1 MKPLALAAQ
10 PQRLFSVSLP
20 LILSLSLFLFQC
32 VRDADAG
39 ADADAEGF
47 AATARKIA
55 GAHVFRV

>member
-10 PQRLFSVSLP
+10 PQRLPPLYHSPSPSLCV
-20 LILSLSLFLFQC
+20 C
-32 VRDADAG
+32 VRDADTDVDAG
-39 ADADAEGF
+39 ADAEGF

>member
-10 PQRLFSVSLP
+10 PQRLPPTPPP
-20 LILSLSLFLFQC
+20 LY
-32 VRDADAG
+32 VWDADTDVDAG
-39 ADADAEGF
+39 ADAEGF